1 MALLQV
7 IGMLI
12 LILSEQQL
20 LKCMI
25 SSALPLHLLSI
36 IILFMYLFLMIV
48 PLFSSCMESVLAFK
62 LLQVREY
69 VNLTLNSPIPS
80 FNSECKE

>member
-20 LKCMI
+20 LNCII

-36 IILFMYLFLMIV
+36 NILFIYLFLMIV
-48 PLFSSCMESVLAFK
+48 PLFFSCMESVLAFK

-69 VNLTLNSPIPS
+69 VNLTLTSPHPV
-80 FNSECKE
+80 FQF